1 LIELMIA
8 LVVGLVV
15 SGAVLAFT
23 ASSIQSN
30 SEYVLST
37 RLTQDLRNN
46 MDLVTRD
53 LRRAGYD
60 EDALK
65 YVATG
70 NASPFSRMQ
79 LCNDGGTCS
88 TVSSA
93 GIAVATGPIT
103 CAIYA
108 YDRAGGTDGVVD
120 LGNGEVR
127 GIRLKQRTVN
137 GRQVGVLE
145 YAIST
150 GSTQPTCSDASP
162 DYTTYPSTCNGAWC
176 TLSEPGKLDITQF
189 AITDNGNVVG
199 TSPNQVQVRDLTI
212 DMIGRIAGTTDFTR
226 EVKSDVRI
234 RSDCY
239 DATISNCALAP

>member
-1 LIELMIA
+1 
-8 LVVGLVV
+8 
-15 SGAVLAFT
+15 
-23 ASSIQSN
+23 
-30 SEYVLST
+30 
-37 RLTQDLRNN
+37 
-46 MDLVTRD
+46 
-53 LRRAGYD
+53 
-60 EDALK
+60 
-65 YVATG
+65 
-70 NASPFSRMQ
+70 
-79 LCNDGGTCS
+79 
-88 TVSSA
+88 
-93 GIAVATGPIT
+93 
-103 CAIYA
+103 
-108 YDRAGGTDGVVD
+108 
-120 LGNGEVR
+120 
-127 GIRLKQRTVN
+127 LKQRTVN